1 MSSEIKGVLPVVL
14 MPYTDAGAIDEDD
27 FHSQAEHM
35 LDVGCSGFVVGQVSE
50 VMRLTTFERYRVAEL
65 MVEAAAG
72 RGLAIMSTGGESA
85 ESAIDYS
92 VHAQDVGVDALLLM
106 HPSALACND
115 DEMVEYFSRVIRAVE
130 IPVIIHHAKSMAKQ
144 PLSIDAQVRLFE
156 EFGPDR
162 VMFKPEASPTPPRVT
177 MLRDR
182 TGGQARIFEGDGG
195 MMLLDCHRRGLVGT
209 IPATETAEIVVALWN
224 LLEAGERALAE
235 PIAHRLSYLMCH
247 MMNSIDCYCA
257 LGKHLLKQRGI
268 VKATHTRGPVRFEL
282 DSETRDEVE
291 RIYFPL
297 LDAARAA
304 NLLNSAR
311 TH

>member
-1 MSSEIKGVLPVVL
+1 MSSEIRGVLPVVL
-14 MPYTDAGAIDEDD
+14 MPYTDAGAVDEDD

-35 LDVGCSGFVVGQVSE
+35 FDVGCTGFVVGQVSE
-50 VMRLTTFERYRVAEL
+50 VMRLTTAERHRVAQL
-65 MVEAAAG
+65 CAEAAAG
-72 RGLAIMSTGGESA
+72 RGLSIMSAGGESA

-92 VHAQDVGVDALLLM
+92 LQAQDAGVDALLLM
-106 HPSALACND
+106 HPSALAMDD
-115 DEMVEYFSRVIRAVE
+115 DEMVEYFARVIRAVE
-130 IPVIIHHAKSMAKQ
+130 IPVLVHHAKSMAKQ

-162 VMFKPEASPTPPRVT
+162 VMFKPEASPTPPRLSA
-177 MLRDR
+177 LRDA
-182 TGGQARIFEGDGG
+182 TNGQARIFEGDGG
-195 MMLLDCHRRGLVGT
+195 MMLLDCYRRGLTGT

-224 LLEAGERALAE
+224 LLEAGERERAE

-257 LGKHLLKQRGI
+257 LGKHLLKRRGI
-268 VKATHTRGPVRFEL
+268 VKATHIRGPVRFHL
-282 DSETRDEVE
+282 DPETREEVE
-291 RIYFPL
+291 RIYDGL

-304 NLLNSAR
+304 TLIDSR